1 MLVPTANISG
11 SIRIPNNTLGK
22 RIDMQTHSVAEID
35 EAARE
40 QLKLILG
47 FFPRVDSMLATVLGA
62 DLGMLAVV
70 VAQLPATHPASH
82 LAWIAVLP
90 TIPCAASLLNLYQ
103 SAFPRLDGGAA
114 SLVYFR
120 EIADRSETA
129 YVSSFLNQKDGDH
142 ARDLLEQAW
151 RNARI
156 LSRKYRSLRRAFL
169 WLAGAI
175 VPWILTLVVFRL
187 FGEPPIF

>member
-90 TIPCAASLLNLYQ
+90 TIPCAASLLNL
-103 SAFPRLDGGAA
+103 
-114 SLVYFR
+114 
-120 EIADRSETA
+120 
-129 YVSSFLNQKDGDH
+129 
-142 ARDLLEQAW
+142 
-151 RNARI
+151 
-156 LSRKYRSLRRAFL
+156 
-169 WLAGAI
+169 
-175 VPWILTLVVFRL
+175 
-187 FGEPPIF
+187 